1 MTREQYIQMT
11 QFLREQPK
19 RIRAVKVANK
29 VLTGI
34 VFLSYPLLLLYLL
47 WKKDPWLARAVIV
60 PLDSFLIVS
69 FLRILIH
76 AQRPYEKF
84 GIAPVLEKDTV
95 GKSFP
100 SRHVFSV
107 FIIGMTFFHQCWGIG
122 LLFMVIGI
130 LLGMI
135 RVLGG
140 VHEPRDVIAGAVIG
154 IACGIIGFSI

>member
-76 AQRPYEKF
+76 AQR
-84 GIAPVLEKDTV
+84 A
-95 GKSFP
+95 
-100 SRHVFSV
+100 
-107 FIIGMTFFHQCWGIG
+107 
-122 LLFMVIGI
+122 
-130 LLGMI
+130 
-135 RVLGG
+135 GG
-140 VHEPRDVIAGAVIG
+140 
-154 IACGIIGFSI
+154 

>member
-11 QFLREQPK
+11 QFLREHPK
-19 RIRAVKVANK
+19 RIQAVRVANK

-47 WKKDPWLARAVIV
+47 WRKDPWLARAIIV
-60 PLDSFLIVS
+60 PLDSFLLVS

-76 AQRPYEKF
+76 AKRPYEKF
-84 GIAPVLEKDTV
+84 GVAPVLEKDTV

-107 FIIGMTFFHQCWGIG
+107 FIIGMTFFYQCWWIGI
-122 LLFMVIGI
+122 LFMGIGI
-130 LLGMI
+130 LLGII

-140 VHEPRDVIAGAVIG
+140 VHEPRDVIAGA
-154 IACGIIGFSI
+154 IAGIICGVVGFYI